1 MLEMAQRQAQVD
13 EVRWSR
19 LQTELAASQNL
30 SVMIFTTFTVIFLP
44 LSFFTGIFGM
54 NTREWHDAGA
64 DPNDP
69 DGNSTI
75 PTLGYIGA
83 IALPVSFF
91 LIFTSL
97 IAAFSSRVQGICKKI
112 FKATTGKIKEGYRAI
127 KVEARKIEPE
137 RNKMRKQRKKA
148 MRKRAREEEK
158 ARKQKELS
166 YDFWADVMNARHER
180 HQIPDVNKHDF

>member
-1 MLEMAQRQAQVD
+1 
-13 EVRWSR
+13 
-19 LQTELAASQNL
+19 
-30 SVMIFTTFTVIFLP
+30 MIFTTFTVIFLP

-54 NTREWHDAGA
+54 NTREWHEDNGYASD
-64 DPNDP
+64 DPAYEP
-69 DGNSTI
+69 STI

-112 FKATTGKIKEGYRAI
+112 FKATTGKIKQGYRAI
-127 KVEARKIEPE
+127 KAEARKVEPE
-137 RNKMRKQRKKA
+137 RNKMRKQRKQA
-148 MRKRAREEEK
+148 MRRRMREEER
-158 ARKQKELS
+158 ARRQKELS

-180 HQIPDVNKHDF
+180 HQIPDVNKHDY